1 MRIMGKNT
9 RFYKSQNKYINGIRQ
24 TRIRFNFEGWINL
37 VNHPPPPSSQGSLLS
52 SFIFIHGAEAFSRL
66 LQNVEDN
73 RSIREF
79 NFTRE

>member
-1 MRIMGKNT
+1 MRIMGKHT

-37 VNHPPPPSSQGSLLS
+37 VNPPPPFPRYSLLS